1 MSERHWRLSEAKVEK
16 FCKKKTLTIPETA
29 EILGIGRSSAYEA
42 ARRGEIPTIRIGK
55 LLLVPAAQLDRL
67 LNGEISDTTDK
78 SEN

>member
-1 MSERHWRLSEAKVEK
+1 MEK
-16 FCKKKTLTIPETA
+16 SFKKKTLTIPEAA

-55 LLLVPAAQLDRL
+55 LLLVPAAQLDRM
-67 LNGEISDTTDK
+67 LNGASADEPSSK